1 MLRNIVVAPEYYHPI
16 ENASM
21 FNLSGL
27 CTEYLYFVKIGK
39 YLTGEIK
46 KICIE
51 LHTQIF
57 EKSELP
63 RPFPEEIK
71 TCEIARERKKTGTY
85 HYVNHIEK
93 RMDVAFI
100 HRRFDFEKWFN
111 ASKNEKKKLIIEEM
125 HNAMLLLAE
134 HFAWEKQ
141 PLINAFEYCESKNF
155 ETFWHPKH
163 FKAKIAPNKKY
174 KAAIFVEY
182 DLDEFRFF
190 ASVYNLQ
197 NIEIQRLPLYT
208 VSFQNGFLKE
218 MNEIN
223 SILKGKIA
231 WQNNDFVLFDKNAK
245 EIARVTIFEKNY

>member
-1 MLRNIVVAPEYYHPI
+1 MFLRDIDPVSSRFNILTD
-16 ENASM
+16 ASM

-27 CTEYLYFVKIGK
+27 CTSFLYLTGIGK
-39 YLTGEIK
+39 YSTGEIK
-46 KICIE
+46 KVRIE
-51 LHTQIF
+51 LYTQIF

-71 TCEIARERKKTGTY
+71 TCEIARERVKAGTY
-85 HYVNHIEK
+85 HYQNYIDDLI
-93 RMDVAFI
+93 DVVII

-111 ASKNEKKKLIIEEM
+111 ASKNDKKKLIIEEM

-155 ETFWHPKH
+155 ETCWHPKH

-190 ASVYNLQ
+190 ASVQ
-197 NIEIQRLPLYT
+197 DSQSIEIQRLPLYT

-245 EIARVTIFEKNY
+245 EIARVTIS